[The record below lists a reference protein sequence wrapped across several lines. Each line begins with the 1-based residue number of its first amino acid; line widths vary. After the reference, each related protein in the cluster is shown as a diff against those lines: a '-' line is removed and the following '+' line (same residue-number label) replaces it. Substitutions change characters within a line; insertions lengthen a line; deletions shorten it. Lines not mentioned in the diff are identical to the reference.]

1 MPADRAPGTA
11 ATVAVVAVGGALG
24 AATRYLATASGT
36 GWPWPTLAVN
46 VLGCALIGA
55 LMEST
60 DPARRVVAWWVRPML
75 ATGVLGGFTTFSAY
89 ALNINRMLTSG
100 RAGAAIGYLVTTPGL
115 ALLGVVA
122 GSALVRRLDAGGGH
136 GAGAPR

>member
-1 MPADRAPGTA
+1 MTPDPLQVARDEGRVQAPSRTA
-11 ATVAVVAVGGALG
+11 PRL
-24 AATRYLATASGT
+24 
-36 GWPWPTLAVN
+36 TLVL

-89 ALNINRMLTSG
+89 ALDVDRMLASG
-100 RAGAAIGYLVTTPGL
+100 RAGAAIGYLVTTPVL